1 MRLLVTRPRDE
12 ADRFAEDLKALGHT
26 AILAPLLTIETR
38 QETPDLEGIGALVFT
53 SLNGVRA
60 FADNSSERGLPS
72 YVVGNR
78 TAAAARAAGF
88 TDVQSADGN
97 VDKLVELIASTREN
111 EASPLLQVT
120 GVHMAGDLG
129 KQLSRRGYEVRRA
142 VLYEAKSL
150 DRLPDAA
157 RTALETGDIDGAVFF
172 SPRTAAS
179 FVQLVRASG
188 LEHST
193 ENLLAF
199 CLSPAIA
206 AEAGAVTW
214 ANVRVA
220 AHPTQAALLAAL
232 AETQQTAQEDA
243 SMAQDGETPGKDAT
257 KSEKTQKTA
266 EKSDGSSGNA
276 NDASQRTTPDRT
288 TSVASVEGKP
298 QAATAAAGSGSTV
311 TKASA
316 SSTPAS
322 AAEQVI
328 ARFGGLR
335 PTATKLG
342 VAVSTVQ
349 GWKARGHIPETRHED
364 LRAAAKAHGIEIDD
378 IDLTTTQVA
387 SQSNQAAAPATIN
400 PWTEPASSRDTPA
413 ARETAATLGTVGPLS
428 GTTRAA
434 ERQDRSD
441 PDVTSTSRR
450 QGDPAEDSRDDEE
463 EAHHGEYRDHGPA
476 PATASRGGGLVLGLG
491 LAIVLFAGGAI
502 AAVYTRDYWEPF
514 LPADPSAS
522 LQTDVTG
529 LNDRVARLEAAPPA
543 VDPAR
548 LDRLSDRLDGIAEDL
563 AGLPDGETG
572 AAAITELER
581 RLGELTAQ
589 VQTNGGAT
597 TTAGEQPSPA
607 GVSPADVSRLED
619 RISQMTADLEDLRG
633 TVTETGITAANA
645 ASAAADSALADSAA
659 LSELQSELS
668 SLQEDLQEVQGQA
681 QQALSASAGDSGLA
695 LALGQ
700 LRDAL
705 RFSAPFET
713 ELQAVRSLIPAGDP
727 LLEALAPLETH
738 AGRGV
743 PTRDELAVR
752 FEPMARSAVA
762 TSYDD
767 SWSGRLM
774 SRVSE
779 AVSVRPVGEV
789 EGDSARA
796 RIARAEARLDNDDLA
811 GAVEALSGLQGQAA
825 AIAET
830 WSTDAS
836 ARLAGE
842 EALTELTRRTL
853 ARLTPATGPSAVSE

>member
-12 ADRFAEDLKALGHT
+12 ADRFAEDLKACGHT
-26 AILAPLLTIETR
+26 PILAPLLTIETR
-38 QETPDLEGIGALVFT
+38 QETLDLEGIGALVFT

-60 FADNSSERGLPS
+60 FANNSSERGLPS

-129 KQLSRRGYEVRRA
+129 EQLSRQGYEVRRA
-142 VLYEAKSL
+142 VLYEAKSV

-157 RTALETGDIDGAVFF
+157 RTALETGEIDGAVFF

-206 AEAGAVTW
+206 AEAKAVTW

-220 AHPTQAALLAAL
+220 AYPTQAALLTAL
-232 AETQQTAQEDA
+232 AETQQTAQEDV

-257 KSEKTQKTA
+257 EREKAQKA
-266 EKSDGSSGNA
+266 DAKPDGSSGGADNA
-276 NDASQRTTPDRT
+276 SHGTTPSRT
-288 TSVASVEGKP
+288 TSAASVEGKP
-298 QAATAAAGSGSTV
+298 QAATAATGGGSTV

-316 SSTPAS
+316 SATPAS

-364 LRAAAKAHGIEIDD
+364 LRAAAKAHRIEIDD
-378 IDLTTTQVA
+378 IDLTTTQAA
-387 SQSNQAAAPATIN
+387 SQPNEAAPPASVN
-400 PWTEPASSRDTPA
+400 PWAEPASSRDTPA
-413 ARETAATLGTVGPLS
+413 ARETAATPGTVSPSS
-428 GTTRAA
+428 GSSRAA
-434 ERQDRSD
+434 KRQNRSD
-441 PDVTSTSRR
+441 PGVTNTSTR
-450 QGDPAEDSRDDEE
+450 QGDPAEGSRDEE
-463 EAHHGEYRDHGPA
+463 ETHHGEYRDHGA
-476 PATASRGGGLVLGLG
+476 ATASRGGGLLLGLG
-491 LAIVLFAGGAI
+491 LAIVLFAGGAV

-514 LPADPSAS
+514 LPAGPSAS

-529 LNDRVARLEAAPPA
+529 LNDRVTRLEAAPPA
-543 VDPAR
+543 IDPAR
-548 LDRLSDRLDGIAEDL
+548 LDQLSDRLDGIAEDL
-563 AGLPDGETG
+563 AGFPDGETG
-572 AAAITELER
+572 AAAIAELER
-581 RLGELTAQ
+581 RLGELTAR
-589 VQTNGGAT
+589 VQTNGGAA
-597 TTAGEQPSPA
+597 TTAGESLSPA
-607 GVSPADVSRLED
+607 GVSPAEVSRLED
-619 RISQMTADLEDLRG
+619 RIAQITADLEDLRG
-633 TVTETGITAANA
+633 TVTETGVTAAAA

-659 LSELQSELS
+659 MSELQSELS
-668 SLQEDLQEVQGQA
+668 SLQAHLQEVQGQA

-762 TSYDD
+762 ASYDD

-789 EGDSARA
+789 EGDSPRA

-811 GAVEALSGLQGQAA
+811 GAIEALSGLQGQAA
-825 AIAET
+825 AVAET
-830 WSTDAS
+830 WSTDAA

-853 ARLTPATGPSAVSE
+853 ARLTPATGPSAASE